1 MFMKLGITGDFHLG
15 FGEGEIYEDAFRQAE
30 EALRICEERS
40 DLIIIAGDIFH
51 HRVPKQEVWGRALAL
66 FRKVNKP
73 IVAIHG
79 THERR
84 SPEAMNVIKALENGG
99 FLKHLHCES
108 YKYGNTNIYGIS
120 GVPEN
125 MAKKVFELA
134 KPVPESGCFNVFVFH
149 QSLKE
154 YLPFEETFLSISDLP
169 KGFDLYVT
177 GHIHKPDFI
186 QEIPLI
192 ITGSTVITQE
202 TKGEAEK
209 SKGVFIYDT
218 ETRTVEFVPLET
230 QRPFYYVELELK
242 HATPT
247 EIIQKVRYEIEQIL
261 SNKHELKPRVKI
273 SLKGNLK
280 PGYENTHISEKDLVE
295 GFENMAIIRISLE
308 LFKEK
313 LEELRKIQKEKM
325 SVKDIGTNILKKLI
339 ENTDYK
345 GPDVEE
351 TVDLLAEGNVD
362 TLINRILSSIENE
375 SENNHKE
382 PSKQVRLF

>member
-1 MFMKLGITGDFHLG
+1 MRLGITGDFHLG
-15 FGEGEIYEDAFRQAE
+15 FGEGEIYEDAFRQAQ
-30 EALRICEERS
+30 EALHICEEHS
-40 DLIIIAGDIFH
+40 NLIIIAGDIFH
-51 HRVPKQEVWGRALAL
+51 HRVPKQEVWGRALAI
-66 FRKVNKP
+66 FKGVKKP

-108 YKYGNTNIYGIS
+108 FKYKDVNIYGIS
-120 GVPEN
+120 GIPEN

-134 KPVPESGCFNVFVFH
+134 DPKPEPNCFNVFVFH

-154 YLPFEETFLSISDLP
+154 YLPYEESFISISDLP

-177 GHIHKPDFI
+177 GHIHKPDFLP
-186 QEIPLI
+186 EIPLI

-209 SKGVFIYDT
+209 KKGVFIYDT
-218 ETRTVEFVPLET
+218 DTRNVEFIPLKT
-230 QRPFYYVELELK
+230 QRPFYYVELEFK
-242 HATPT
+242 QATPS
-247 EIIQKVRYEIEQIL
+247 EIIQKARSEMEQII
-261 SNKHELKPRVKI
+261 SRPHELKPRIKL

-280 PGYENTHISEKDLVE
+280 PGYENTHISEKDLAE
-295 GFENMAIIRISLE
+295 GFEDKAIIRISME

-313 LEELRKIQKEKM
+313 LEELRKIQREKM
-325 SVKDIGTNILKKLI
+325 SVEDLGTEILRRLVEK
-339 ENTDYK
+339 TDYK

-351 TVDLLAEGNVD
+351 TVTLLAEGNID
-362 TLINRILSSIENE
+362 ALMNRVLTSLENGP
-375 SENNHKE
+375 ENSHKE
-382 PSKQVRLF
+382 PSKQARLF